1 MVVES
6 VALRLIGCRVTL
18 HLQPTSHFD
27 ASLIIF
33 VSHTRTR
40 RHTDTCTQRHTVISP
55 LQMCGWLVLPG
66 VQITFP
72 QTKPAERTT
81 KWKLLGLIMAACFVS
96 LLFFLFS
103 SFIPPLPLVYIPG
116 CFCPFVSFTPFV
128 LLHPP
133 DGLGSCKYLIQ
144 AKASS
149 SLHPHTPHLRHL
161 ITALLH
167 TYFTAWGD
175 RERDT

>member
-33 VSHTRTR
+33 FSNTHTHSYFTI
-40 RHTDTCTQRHTVISP
+40 TNVWLISP
-55 LQMCGWLVLPG
+55 PRGPDHISPNETSRENHKVE
-66 VQITFP
+66 TF
-72 QTKPAERTT
+72 
-81 KWKLLGLIMAACFVS
+81 GLNHGSVFRFPSVFP
-96 LLFFLFS
+96 LFL
-103 SFIPPLPLVYIPG
+103 IYPPLPLIYIPG
-116 CFCPFVSFTPFV
+116 CFCPFVSFTPFI

-133 DGLGSCKYLIQ
+133 DGQGSCKYLIQ

-149 SLHPHTPHLRHL
+149 SLRPYTPHLRHL

-167 TYFTAWGD
+167 TYFTA
-175 RERDT
+175 